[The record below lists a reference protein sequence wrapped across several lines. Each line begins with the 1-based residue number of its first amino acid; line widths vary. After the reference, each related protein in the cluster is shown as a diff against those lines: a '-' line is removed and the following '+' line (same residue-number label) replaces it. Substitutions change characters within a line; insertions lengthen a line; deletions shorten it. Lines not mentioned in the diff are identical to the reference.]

1 MIINLKLAII
11 VTIFCMLILPTIL
24 FVLLKNKPKA
34 LKICAA
40 VLFAVYL
47 VFLFIGTTAS
57 ISLKSGNVY
66 IAFNFDKEWFSMDF
80 SWFGLTKINTLI
92 NLFLL
97 FPVGFVTYVFSN
109 KHQFLKTILFSL
121 AISLIIETY
130 QFVLPIHRN
139 TEVSDVIFNTLSG
152 LISATYCEALNKILK
167 RNKKWFQK
175 KNFTQNT

>member
-11 VTIFCMLILPTIL
+11 VTIFCMLFLPTIL
-24 FVLLKNKPKA
+24 FILLKNKPKA

-47 VFLFIGTTAS
+47 VFLFIATTAS
-57 ISLKSGNVY
+57 IILKNGNVC
-66 IAFNFDKEWFSMDF
+66 IAFNFDKEWFSLDF

-97 FPVGFVTYVFSN
+97 FPVGFVVYTFSN

-139 TEVSDVIFNTLSG
+139 TEISDVFFNTLSG
-152 LISATYCEALNKILK
+152 LISATYCKSLTFLTNKFCK
-167 RNKKWFQK
+167 
-175 KNFTQNT
+175 